1 MPRKQWITNT
11 NLCYG
16 QAAGNIDKGRIIPM
30 KTHKMY
36 KNEVIKGLLRLI
48 SVKKKH
54 SVFHK
59 EKQYKKSFSQTY
71 LYATVVK
78 INKYLIFILYSWFK
92 LKNI

>member
-48 SVKKKH
+48 SVKKKAFGI
-54 SVFHK
+54 S
-59 EKQYKKSFSQTY
+59 
-71 LYATVVK
+71 
-78 INKYLIFILYSWFK
+78 
-92 LKNI
+92 